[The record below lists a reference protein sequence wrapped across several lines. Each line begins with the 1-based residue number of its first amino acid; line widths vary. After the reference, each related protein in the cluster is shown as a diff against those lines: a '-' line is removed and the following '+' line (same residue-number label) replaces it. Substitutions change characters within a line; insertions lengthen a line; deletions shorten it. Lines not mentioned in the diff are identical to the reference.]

1 MTKSDFESRVHVYNQ
16 LIINNSHHRG
26 RARQTLAIYE
36 MQKLDLVNFQY
47 QEKRMATN
55 CKDTPKP
62 HKHHDLIVAWAKGAE
77 IEERKHGQDEHGSA
91 RYSWEEVRNP
101 HWYIN
106 NEYRIKPT
114 PKPDTITYGRVFL
127 HISKNLLPTRVYLEE
142 GGTRLEESDNV
153 KFVFD
158 GETNKLKEVV
168 IL

>member
-47 QEKRMATN
+47 GEKRMATN

-77 IEERKHGQDEHGSA
+77 IEFRSA
-91 RYSWEEVRNP
+91 TNGYAWSRAPRPCWD
-101 HWYIN
+101 IN
-106 NEYRIKPT
+106 YEYRIKPT
-114 PKPDTITYGRVFL
+114 PKPDVIGYGRVFL
-127 HISKNLLPTRVYLEE
+127 HQSKNLLPTRVYLEE

-153 KFVFD
+153 KFIFD